1 MTTSLVRT
9 RQSTD
14 DDLALVTALHDRCS
28 ADALLRRFHA
38 PVPRVPDR
46 MARGLIAPHHGWS
59 VLAVHGQDAVGMAC
73 AGPVSEHM
81 VEVGILVEDASQ
93 GRGVGSRLLRDVA
106 TEGAARGYRSLLCL
120 TQPDNDAVLATIQR
134 VALPHTVTYGD
145 GLMRIVMQITSAEAA
160 LPLPA

>member
-9 RQSTD
+9 RQGTD

-134 VALPHTVTYGD
+134 VALPHTVTYAD

>member
-9 RQSTD
+9 RMGTD
-14 DDLALVTALHDRCS
+14 DDLAPVTALHDRCS

-46 MARGLIAPHHGWS
+46 MVRGLISPHHGWS
-59 VLAVHGQDAVGMAC
+59 VLAEHGGDVVGMAC
-73 AGPVSEHM
+73 AGPVSART

-106 TEGAARGYRSLLCL
+106 TEAAARGYRSLLCL
-120 TQPDNDAVLATIQR
+120 TQPDNEVVVATIRR
-134 VALPHTVTYGD
+134 VGLPHTLTHTD
-145 GLMRIVMQITSAEAA
+145 GLMQVVMQLTSAEVT
-160 LPLPA
+160 LRLPA